1 MTLLITGFV
10 LGGLLF
16 SVVLL
21 FVIGATRGEKEN
33 EIYKQGFKDGYE
45 GRWGTGSYEDDGK

>member
-1 MTLLITGFV
+1 MIFISFIA
-10 LGGLLF
+10 GGLLF

-21 FVIGATRGEKEN
+21 FVIGATRGEKDN

-45 GRWGTGSYEDDGK
+45 GRWGAGAYEDDGK